1 MEPETKSLGSITKN
15 NKEPRISFAGSLRRY
30 RMKRAVMIIGF
41 EGFRDEEYVEPKKV
55 LEKAGIEVTTAS
67 SKVGIAKG
75 KLGLS
80 AKVDISLKEVNVPSY
95 DAIIFVG
102 GPGSYTY
109 FDDPIAQ
116 GIAKDAVKEQKILA
130 GICAAVSI
138 LANAGLLKGI
148 KATSFPGEAS
158 NLKNKGAK
166 YSPSGLEVDGKIIT
180 ADGPAHAKQFGDAIV
195 KALS

>member
-1 MEPETKSLGSITKN
+1 M
-15 NKEPRISFAGSLRRY
+15 A
-30 RMKRAVMIIGF
+30 KRVLMIIAF
-41 EGFRDEEYVEPKKV
+41 EGFRDEEYTEPKKV
-55 LEKAGIEVTTAS
+55 LEKSRIEVTTAS
-67 SKVGIAKG
+67 SQVGIAKG

-80 AKVDISLKEVNVPSY
+80 AKVDLPLKEVNVPDY

-102 GPGSYTY
+102 GPGSYDY
-109 FDDPIAQ
+109 FDDPLAQ

-130 GICAAVSI
+130 AICAAPSI

-148 KATSFPGEAS
+148 KATCFSGES
-158 NLKNKGAK
+158 ENLKNKGAH

-180 ADGPAHAKQFGDAIV
+180 ADGPAHAKQFGEKIV